1 MSLGLA
7 RARVWSLAFACT
19 VIAAAPIAAQGWN
32 YPSFHHPHIMSRE
45 FNFAL
50 ADGGDFGSSLLFQW
64 REGFG
69 IGTELNLD
77 IGFADPD
84 AGDSRFIAGGGF
96 SRRLTAAT
104 VDMPLDILLTA
115 GLYGAFGDRNVL
127 RVPVGLSVGHRFP
140 LEGGMALTPY
150 VHPRVSIDFC
160 SNCFGPPAFEDDT
173 DLSINF
179 DLGVDFELA
188 RQLSLRFAAL
198 FAGGDLFGDDDG
210 FGISLAWKPAAL
222 SPR

>member
-7 RARVWSLAFACT
+7 HARVWSVAFACT
-19 VIAAAPIAAQGWN
+19 VIAAAPLAAQGWN

-50 ADGGDFGSSLLFQW
+50 ADGGDAGTVLLFQW

-69 IGTELNLD
+69 VGTELNLD
-77 IGFADPD
+77 VGFADPD
-84 AGDSRFIAGGGF
+84 AGDSRFILGGGF
-96 SRRLTAAT
+96 GRRLMSAT
-104 VDMPLDILLTA
+104 TDMPLDLVLTG
-115 GLYGAFGDRNVL
+115 GLYAAFGDRNIF
-127 RVPVGLSVGHRFP
+127 RVPIGLTVGHRFP
-140 LEGGMALTPY
+140 LEGAMAITPY

-160 SNCFGPPAFEDDT
+160 SNCFEGGDDT
-173 DLSINF
+173 ELSINF
-179 DLGVDFELA
+179 DLGADLELS
-188 RQLSLRFAAL
+188 RQLSLRFSAL
-198 FAGGDLFGDDDG
+198 FAGGDVFGEDDG

>member
-7 RARVWSLAFACT
+7 RARVWPLAFACT
-19 VIAAAPIAAQGWN
+19 VIAAAPVAAQGWN

-50 ADGGDFGSSLLFQW
+50 ADGGDAGTALLFQW

-77 IGFADPD
+77 VGFADPD
-84 AGDSRFIAGGGF
+84 VLGSRFILGGGF
-96 SRRLTAAT
+96 ARRLTSAT
-104 VDMPLDILLTA
+104 TDMPLDVLLTG
-115 GLYGAFGDRNVL
+115 GLYAAFGDPSNIF
-127 RVPVGLSVGHRFP
+127 RVPIGVSVGHRFP
-140 LEGGMALTPY
+140 LEGAMAVTPY

-160 SNCFGPPAFEDDT
+160 SNCFGGDDT
-173 DLSINF
+173 ELSINF
-179 DLGVDFELA
+179 DLGADLELS

-198 FAGGDLFGDDDG
+198 FAGGDVFGGDDG
-210 FGISLAWKPAAL
+210 FGVSLAWKPAAL

>member
-7 RARVWSLAFACT
+7 RARVWSLAFACS
-19 VIAAAPIAAQGWN
+19 VLAAAPVAAQGWN
-32 YPSFHHPHIMSRE
+32 YPSFRHPQIMSRE

-50 ADGGDFGSSLLFQW
+50 ADGGDAGTALLFQW

-77 IGFADPD
+77 VGFADPD
-84 AGDSRFIAGGGF
+84 VGDSYFIVGGGF
-96 SRRLTAAT
+96 GRRLAAAT
-104 VDMPLDILLTA
+104 TDMPLDLLLTA
-115 GLYGAFGDRNVL
+115 GVYAALGDPNVV
-127 RVPVGLSVGHRFP
+127 RVPVGVSVGHRFP
-140 LEGGMALTPY
+140 LEGAMAVTPF

-160 SNCFGPPAFEDDT
+160 SNCFEGGDDT
-173 DLSINF
+173 ELSINF
-179 DLGVDFELA
+179 DLGVDLELS

-198 FAGGDLFGDDDG
+198 FAGGDRFGEDDG
-210 FGISLAWKPAAL
+210 FGISLAWKPAGL